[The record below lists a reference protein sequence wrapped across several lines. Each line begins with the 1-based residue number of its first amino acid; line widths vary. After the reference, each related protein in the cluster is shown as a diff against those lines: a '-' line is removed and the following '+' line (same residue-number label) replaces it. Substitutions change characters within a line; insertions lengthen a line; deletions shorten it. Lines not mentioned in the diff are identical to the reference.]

1 MREQII
7 LMDKHASIILALRDT
22 TQQWYISSLAKTSG
36 TTYVHASTFLL
47 KCEKLGIV
55 ISNKHGKSKIIKLT
69 ESGAKIAEMV
79 YAIHCIVH
87 PAQLNEIKE
96 DKKN

>member
-1 MREQII
+1 MHEQTI
-7 LMDKHASIILALRDT
+7 LMDKHASIILALKDT
-22 TQQWYISSLAKTSG
+22 TQQWYISSLAKASG

-55 ISNKHGKSKIIKLT
+55 ISEKHGKSKIIKLT
-69 ESGAKIAEMV
+69 DSGAKIAEMV
-79 YAIHCIVH
+79 YAINNILH
-87 PAQLNEIKE
+87 PAQLNETKE